1 MIHPSKTMKKLW
13 AFFWERVQYFALQ
26 ERFLFLFLF
35 FFSHYYHSHSLSK
48 KVGPNIKNIFSEV
61 LNTFQIDAV
70 TSSALKSPYDVY
82 NSKAL
87 IQTMHDNVLHFKG
100 LCRFATHAI
109 SCRLFL

>member
-1 MIHPSKTMKKLW
+1 MGILLGKGSI
-13 AFFWERVQYFALQ
+13 FCFAGKIS
-26 ERFLFLFLF
+26 FSFF

-70 TSSALKSPYDVY
+70 TSSTLKSPYDVY

-100 LCRFATHAI
+100 LYRFTIHAI
-109 SCRLFL
+109 SCRLLL